1 MRGDDG
7 DETRLTVGPVIIT
20 GNEFVDGF
28 VAPDYIVDD
37 IIQRGR
43 LLSLTAKTGH
53 GKTAI
58 ATSLMFSFAHGVPFG
73 GRPVEQ
79 GKVLFLAGENPD
91 DVRAR
96 FLVCSD
102 VYDLSINENIHVVP
116 GIFDIEQQQVFIKRQ
131 VNSIGDLTAVI
142 IDTSAAYFMGTEEN
156 DNVQMIHHAHVLRK
170 LSELPGK
177 PAIIVPCHPVKNA
190 SKDNL
195 LPRGGGAFLNEI
207 DGNLTLW
214 SDDNGKTTQLHWQGK
229 LRGPG
234 FEPIDFQLKTET
246 SERVKDVKGRLI
258 PSVAAHPMSEEKKT
272 ELTNAARSDED
283 NLLDIM
289 KLWPNGSL
297 ADWCGQ
303 LGWVGKT
310 DRPQKSRAHRTL
322 ACLKDD
328 SLVTKYRG
336 HYKLTKAGK
345 KEVDKRA

>member
-1 MRGDDG
+1 MRDDDG
-7 DETRLTVGPVIIT
+7 DETRLTVGPVILT

-102 VYDLSINENIHVVP
+102 VYGLSINENIHVVP
-116 GIFDIEQQQVFIKRQ
+116 GIFDIEQQQEIIKRQ
-131 VNSIGDLTAVI
+131 VDSIGDLTAVI

-156 DNVQMIHHAHVLRK
+156 DNVQMIHHAHVLRN

-234 FEPIDFQLKTET
+234 FEPLDFELKTET
-246 SERVKDVKGRLI
+246 SDSVKDAKVRLI
-258 PSVAAHPMSEEKKT
+258 PSVAAHPMSEEKAT
-272 ELTNAARSDED
+272 ELTDAARSDED
-283 NLLDIM
+283 KLMDIM
-289 KLWPNGSL
+289 KLWPNGSI

-303 LGWVGKT
+303 LNWIGSTNK
-310 DRPQKSRAHRTL
+310 PQKSRAKRTL
-322 ACLKDD
+322 DRLKDD
-328 SLVTKYRG
+328 RLAKKYRG
-336 HYKLTKAGK
+336 HWTLTELGK
-345 KEVDKRA
+345 QEVNKCA